1 MIFFYIY
8 AAGALV
14 YNATKM
20 KKPTASSRVAA
31 VSGRVRLSVVTL
43 VMAVHLASH
52 AGGLPPVPSVR
63 SMRHGEGVCVLRG
76 GALSDKSVAKAVD
89 ASIAPEGYKAV
100 VSPDGIKVSA
110 SSDAGF
116 FYAVRTLHQISESKN
131 GQVVVPCCEI
141 EDAPAFAWRGFMLD
155 ESRHFFGKAVVL
167 SILERMADYKL
178 NVLHWHLTDGNGW
191 RIEVP
196 KYPKL
201 TTVGA
206 SRRVTR
212 TRAQRFFRDV
222 STGRHGGFYTA
233 DDIREIVAFA
243 SSRHIR
249 IVPEIEFPGHEGAA
263 AAAYPELFCFGDGSK
278 PVDPAARPR
287 GDEICLASPFTFKFF
302 ADVLAEVSALFP
314 GEFVHVGGD
323 ECTGRNWLACAKC
336 RAKMKELCF
345 SKPSEYQAWGIG
357 RLHAILA
364 GHGKRLIGWDPIFV
378 PGTLPRDAAVM
389 AYRGTRAGREA
400 AALGHDAVMAPAGTC
415 YLDFPQGLA
424 GDPYEYQ
431 AFSNPV
437 RVRDLYCFNPFF
449 AVAAEARA
457 HVLGGECPLWTEF
470 VCTRE
475 ELEWR
480 IWPRL
485 CALAE
490 ALWASPDP
498 KTRGKTVEAFMSRL
512 EMHVARLRADGVN
525 AAPLGP
531 LAPSAAELLP
541 DVKHIEHREGLH
553 PILSEKVQLTDVRF
567 SEDASVP
574 PGECDVAIDQMAIKA
589 KVSDEPGKARA
600 LEIVRRIAEPK
611 QGGVL
616 SVRCGTFK
624 TW

>member
-1 MIFFYIY
+1 MKVSSALLRAVAVTGWVRTAGFLIL
-8 AAGALV
+8 AAALLLTS
-14 YNATKM
+14 Y
-20 KKPTASSRVAA
+20 
-31 VSGRVRLSVVTL
+31 
-43 VMAVHLASH
+43 

-63 SMRHGEGVCVLRG
+63 SMRHGEGVYVLRT
-76 GALSDKSVAKAVD
+76 GALSGKSVTRTKD
-89 ASIAPEGYKAV
+89 ASIALEGYKAV
-100 VSPDGIKVSA
+100 VSPDGIKVCA

-116 FYAVRTLHQISESKN
+116 FYAVRTLRQISEVKD
-131 GQVVVPCCEI
+131 GRVVVPCCEI
-141 EDAPAFAWRGFMLD
+141 EDSPAFTWRGLMLD

-167 SILERMADYKL
+167 SVLERMADYKL
-178 NVLHWHLTDGNGW
+178 NVLHWHLTVGNGW

-212 TRAQRFFRDV
+212 TRAQRFFRDA
-222 STGRHGGFYTA
+222 STGPHGGFYTA

-243 SSRHIR
+243 KARHIR

-263 AAAYPELFCFGDGSK
+263 TAAYPELFCFGDGSK

-302 ADVLAEVSALFP
+302 ADVLAEVAALFP

-336 RAKMKELCF
+336 RAKMKELGF

-378 PGTLPRDAAVM
+378 PGTLPKDAAVM

-400 AALGHDAVMAPAGTC
+400 AARGHDAVMAPAGTC

-437 RVRDLYCFNPFF
+437 RVRDLYGFNPLF
-449 AVAAEARA
+449 AVPPEARA

-490 ALWASPDP
+490 ALWAAPDP
-498 KTRGKTVEAFMSRL
+498 KVRGKTVDAFMSRL
-512 EMHVARLRADGVN
+512 EAHVAKLRADGVN

-531 LAPSAAELLP
+531 PAPSTAELLP
-541 DVKHIEHREGLH
+541 DVKHVTHREGLH
-553 PILSEKVQLTDVRF
+553 PILSEKVQMSDLRF
-567 SEDASVP
+567 SEDASIP
-574 PGECDVAIDQMAIKA
+574 PGECEVSIDQMAIKA
-589 KVSDEPGKARA
+589 KVSGERGKERA

-616 SVRCGTFK
+616 SVRCGTFR